1 MKNTLLGNW
10 KLNVGKSTADPGP
23 LVQCETRSY
32 EAIGG
37 DGLKLFVQG
46 VGATGAAYS
55 YGATGKLDG
64 KDYPLTGSGTR
75 NGADS
80 ASWLRID
87 SNTTES
93 VVKQAGKVVNLVRFE
108 VSQDGRVLSLH
119 ERGTSPS
126 GVATRGV
133 RVYDRQ

>member
-1 MKNTLLGNW
+1 MKSTLFGNW
-10 KLNVGKSTADPGP
+10 KLNVEKSSADPGP
-23 LVQCETRSY
+23 LVRSEIRSY
-32 EAIGG
+32 EGIGE

-46 VGATGAAYS
+46 IGATGAAYS

-64 KDYPLTGSGTR
+64 KDCPLTGSGTR

-108 VSQDGRVLSLH
+108 VSQDGKELKLH
-119 ERGTSPS
+119 ESGTSPS
-126 GVATRGV
+126 GAPTRGV